1 MFPGRLKCQN
11 PPLCSDFDKDATF
24 EFFNQPWVQEM
35 LGFPNTSFE
44 LIDFDTNGRWT
55 EAKNVFLPVTR
66 ELTWLLDNTDIR
78 ILFINGNND
87 IIM

>member
-1 MFPGRLKCQN
+1 
-11 PPLCSDFDKDATF
+11 
-24 EFFNQPWVQEM
+24 M